1 MRLRSPLL
9 LATAALLASMGSAHA
24 AATDE
29 WASSVLGFSTQ
40 WGTGTWAAAQ
50 ALGAPDTFAYGDIGT
65 AWAAA
70 PKNGS
75 LEFLSL
81 GFATPTYSTG
91 AVVRETY
98 GNGFV
103 YQVDAI
109 DAQGGLHTVWT
120 GTDTSVAGAPVDFSL
135 SWNQTAFKTVGL
147 KIYVNGDHDLNAW
160 EEIDAVRLVG
170 NTTAP
175 VPEPSSYAL
184 LLAGAGL
191 LGLVARRRQPR

>member
-9 LATAALLASMGSAHA
+9 LATASVLAGMGSAHA
-24 AATDE
+24 GSTDE
-29 WASSVLGFSTQ
+29 WGSSVIGFSSQ
-40 WGTGTWAAAQ
+40 WSAGDWAAIQ
-50 ALGAPDTFAYGDIGT
+50 TLGAPDTFGYGDLRT
-65 AWAAA
+65 AWAPG

-75 LEFLSL
+75 LEFISV
-81 GFATPTYSTG
+81 GFATATHSTG

-109 DAQGGLHTVWT
+109 DTQGGLHTVWT

-135 SWNQTAFKTVGL
+135 SWNQTAFQTTGL
-147 KIYVNGDHDLNAW
+147 KIYVNTDHDLAAW
-160 EEIDAVRLVG
+160 EEIDAVRLLG
-170 NTTAP
+170 NTAP

-184 LLAGAGL
+184 MLAGAGV
-191 LGLVARRRQPR
+191 LGLVARRRQRR